1 MDLKEAQYKDIR
13 ERLFAVRLALEKAK
27 KFKNKEVMAS
37 LKKEHKKIKEE
48 LAKFRLEQRE
58 SGGKTI

>member
-27 KFKNKEVMAS
+27 KFENKEVMAS

-48 LAKFRLEQRE
+48 LVKFKLEQRE